1 MTQETNNLV
10 KSLSSPSSATKSKQ
24 IIKTDNNKGTD
35 GEKRK
40 SRSHRVQHKPEFMT
54 RVSDDFFFI
63 LFMINFFC
71 VYSLIADFNF
81 YIDCHSTTSTDDE

>member
-10 KSLSSPSSATKSKQ
+10 KSLSSPSSVTKSKQ

-63 LFMINFFC
+63 LFMINFFLC
-71 VYSLIADFNF
+71 LFFDCRFQFLYRLSFDNF
-81 YIDCHSTTSTDDE
+81 HRR